1 MGRGEVGGGMM
12 DELISKFE
20 AYISGAIGRDE
31 FSVWFYGVS
40 RKAEVNYSGVALDLI
55 HEVEG
60 IFAEA
65 SSGSWSH
72 EGLVEELESAVS
84 RYRRVPQE
92 VGATKHRSV

>member
-1 MGRGEVGGGMM
+1 VRELRYIM
-12 DELISKFE
+12 DELISKLE

-40 RKAEVNYSGVALDLI
+40 RKAEVNYSGAPLDLI

-65 SSGSWSH
+65 SSGDWSH
-72 EGLVEELESAVS
+72 EWLVEELQSAIS
-84 RYRRVPQE
+84 RYRRVPRE
-92 VGATKHRSV
+92 VGGPKQLSV

>member
-1 MGRGEVGGGMM
+1 MRCTVGVMM
-12 DELISKFE
+12 DELISKLE

-40 RKAEVNYSGVALDLI
+40 RKAEVNYSGAPLDLI

-65 SSGSWSH
+65 SSGVWSH
-72 EGLVEELESAVS
+72 EGLVEELESVVM
-84 RYRRVPQE
+84 RYRRVPE
-92 VGATKHRSV
+92 AVGRTKQLSV

>member
-1 MGRGEVGGGMM
+1 M
-12 DELISKFE
+12 DELISKLE

-40 RKAEVNYSGVALDLI
+40 RKAEVNYSGVPLDLI

-65 SSGSWSH
+65 SSGNWSH
-72 EGLVEELESAVS
+72 EGLAEELESVVM
-84 RYRRVPQE
+84 RYRRMPQE
-92 VGATKHRSV
+92 AGRAKQLSI

>member
-1 MGRGEVGGGMM
+1 MRWIVGGMM
-12 DELISKFE
+12 DELISKLE

-40 RKAEVNYSGVALDLI
+40 RKAEVNYSGAPLDLI

-60 IFAEA
+60 ILAEA
-65 SSGSWSH
+65 SSGGWSH

-84 RYRRVPQE
+84 RYRRMPQE
-92 VGATKHRSV
+92 AGRAKQLSI